1 MPAVLCSSLRS
12 EGSLMKFL
20 AIFQQIHN
28 EIFLHI
34 NAVPRLDKIEFS
46 RLAKISKGQ
55 AASYRLKKGTFSRH
69 CLYSTIYHTLKDH
82 GELFANLEPVIL
94 QWGDYRLPQGKFWY
108 SLCSSIRRPLKDSG
122 SSIANLEP
130 PVGKEGEKKEVS
142 EQKVIYA
149 EHGWLPRST
158 YQLSSKGCNSRSHIK
173 FAADKD
179 YICMLGGYER
189 LQRVKKNLRMG
200 LGEPW
205 AINRQFAEEPFFLVA
220 LQTKTGNDL
229 NLLYSGT
236 PFARYYRQDNST
248 ALLGQAVIDHV
259 ESVSSSCRL
268 IFTLHPLDRNQNRY
282 KVRPENRIA
291 YAGQGVRTIDLLRHA
306 NCRGVI
312 AINSNILHEALLW
325 EKPALALGELL
336 AAQHTESPFS
346 GELQSFL
353 GTEGRRKS
361 RVTLEDQYVAML
373 LAYQWTLADLQN
385 PLILRE
391 ILKNVDALVPWN
403 ARLEYGF

>member
-1 MPAVLCSSLRS
+1 MMLLP
-12 EGSLMKFL
+12 
-20 AIFQQIHN
+20 IFQQIHN
-28 EIFLHI
+28 EIFLHM
-34 NAVPRLDKIEFS
+34 NAVPSLDKIEFS

-55 AASYRLKKGTFSRH
+55 AASYRLKKGKFSRH

-82 GELFANLEPVIL
+82 SSLFMDLEPVVL
-94 QWGDYRLPQGKFWY
+94 QWGDYQLPQGKFWH
-108 SLCSSIRRPLKDSG
+108 SLYSSIRRTMKDSG
-122 SSIANLEP
+122 PLIANLER
-130 PVGKEGEKKEVS
+130 PVGKGAEKNEGS
-142 EQKVIYA
+142 RQKVIYA

-173 FAADKD
+173 FTADKD
-179 YICMLGGYER
+179 YISMLGGYER

-200 LGEPW
+200 FGEQW
-205 AINRQFAEEPFFLVA
+205 TINGQFAEEPFFLVA

-229 NLLYSGT
+229 DHLYSGT
-236 PFARYYRQDNST
+236 PFARHYRQDNST

-259 ESVSSSCRL
+259 ESISSSCRL

-291 YAGQGVRTIDLLRHA
+291 YAGQGVRTVDLLRHA

-325 EKPALALGELL
+325 GKPALTLGELL
-336 AAQHTESPFS
+336 AAPHTESPFS

-353 GTEGRRKS
+353 GTEGRRKNS
-361 RVTLEDQYVAML
+361 ATLEDQYLAML
-373 LAYQWTLADLQN
+373 LAYQWTLSDLQN

-391 ILKNVDALVPWN
+391 ILRNVDALVPWN
-403 ARLEYGF
+403 ARLGYGFCA